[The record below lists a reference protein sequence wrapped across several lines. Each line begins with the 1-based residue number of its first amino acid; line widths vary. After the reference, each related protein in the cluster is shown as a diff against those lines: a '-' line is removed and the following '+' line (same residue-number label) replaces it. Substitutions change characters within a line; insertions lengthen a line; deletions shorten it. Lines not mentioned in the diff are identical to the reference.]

1 LRFAILPLEFREHYY
16 PNLDRAESTVEAS
29 SPASLKRRKRRSA
42 LCPRHAVVVLVCSSK
57 EQPLVSSVMR
67 CCAASV
73 MGLALEVFQL
83 VEKTRDLRGFK
94 DELGTLAASGPA
106 VA

>member
-1 LRFAILPLEFREHYY
+1 M
-16 PNLDRAESTVEAS
+16 
-29 SPASLKRRKRRSA
+29 
-42 LCPRHAVVVLVCSSK
+42 VVLVCSSK
-57 EQPLVSSVMR
+57 EQPLVFFVMR

-94 DELGTLAASGPA
+94 GELGTLAASRPA